1 LRLYDAS
8 GRTYNRAMTTL
19 LEVHTTFA
27 TPADAVRV
35 ARVLISE
42 QLAACAQ
49 VIPEITSLYMW
60 EEELKQETEALLLL
74 KAEES
79 SWVALRDRLA
89 ELHPYDTPEIIALP
103 VSHASFEYA
112 TWVRDSCR
120 TG

>member
-1 LRLYDAS
+1 
-8 GRTYNRAMTTL
+8 MTTL

-27 TPADAVRV
+27 TPADAARV

-112 TWVRDSCR
+112 TWVRDCCR